1 MKARA
6 YVLDGVF
13 YIRCPVSG
21 AFGASDN
28 LEEAYFLMLDNKR
41 EAMMRKHEAGER
53 LKRDSE
59 AFIAGILAEGEKTQ
73 RAVFM
78 LDIVRFFIVG
88 ALIGYYLWPKGDK

>member
-13 YIRCPVSG
+13 YVRCPSTG
-21 AFGASDN
+21 AIGASDI

-41 EAMMRKHEAGER
+41 EAMMRKHEAGEM

-59 AFIAGILAEGEKTQ
+59 AFIAGIIAEGEKTQ
-73 RAVFM
+73 RAVFI
-78 LDIVRFFIVG
+78 LDIVRFFIIG
-88 ALIGYYLWPKGDK
+88 ALIGYYFWPKGEK